1 MNIPEI
7 EEIKEWRIGHYAPP
21 LLNLEQRQRDR
32 QTMSFDEGIFAES
45 GVKG

>member
-1 MNIPEI
+1 MNIPTM
-7 EEIKEWRIGHYAPP
+7 EEIKEWQIGHYVIF
-21 LLNLEQRQRDR
+21 LNLEEMQRER